1 MSNKHRKQVEY
12 EKDFMKELPLRYTI
26 PESIDN

>member
-1 MSNKHRKQVEY
+1 MSYKHRKQVEY
-12 EKDFMKELPLRYTI
+12 EKDFMKELPLHYTM